1 MQKNGPDVNHNS
13 EALNNTR
20 CRSPLGQSEN
30 IDPPPGYCE
39 TDIFNQNNIPNNPE
53 SWLEENSINEKIGNG
68 TENNCDSLQSGNIVN
83 DLDSPNRNTIYRYA
97 KSLRGADEA
106 VMDLFRDIVVLD
118 EDGKAIPVPII
129 WGTAERAVLAIIQEN
144 VRKDNTLV
152 VDRIRLPM
160 MAVISKEISFDQKRY
175 TYHQAIDWLR
185 DKTGKPGFTESEKY
199 KKDTVFGV
207 TRGIPVNIGYQ
218 LLFWTMYLEDS
229 NQILEQ
235 IITKFSP
242 IAYIKVRGVNWETIL
257 KLDSISNNLEI
268 DVGDQALRII
278 KFQINMTA
286 ETYVAQPIIRKKAV
300 LETRIEIVNSTVEEN
315 ITEVIQRIETS
326 VKEIG
331 NCK

>member
-1 MQKNGPDVNHNS
+1 MQKIGPDPNHNF

-20 CRSPLGQSEN
+20 CRSPLGQNTN
-30 IDPPPGYCE
+30 IDPPPGFCNE
-39 TDIFNQNNIPNNPE
+39 DPSNQNNIPNNQQ
-53 SWLEENSINEKIGNG
+53 SWFEENSINGKTGNG
-68 TENNCDSLQSGNIVN
+68 TENNCDDLQSGNIVN
-83 DLDSPNRNTIYRYA
+83 DLESPNRSTIYRYA
-97 KSLRGADEA
+97 KSLRGTDEA

-129 WGTAERAVLAIIQEN
+129 WGTAERAVLAMVQEN

-160 MAVISKEISFDQKRY
+160 MAIISREIAFDQNRY
-175 TYHQAIDWLR
+175 TYHKAVDWLR
-185 DKTGKPGFTESEKY
+185 TKDGKPGFFESEKY
-199 KKDTVFGV
+199 QRDTVFGV
-207 TRGIPVNIGYQ
+207 TRGIPINVSYQ
-218 LLFWTMYLEDS
+218 LLFWTMYLEDA

-235 IITKFSP
+235 ILTKFSP

-257 KLDSISNNLEI
+257 KLDSVSNNLEI

-278 KFQINMTA
+278 RFQINMTA

-300 LETRIEIVNSTVEEN
+300 LETRIEVVNSTVEEN

-326 VKEIG
+326 VKQIG
-331 NCK
+331 ECK